1 LSSSGNFEIGSRQD
15 ATAGTGAGLLER
27 TAKQLE
33 EAAKQLEEVA
43 AEMGR
48 LRSPPRPWIRRLASH
63 LSPAPCRSSISAAF
77 RPCGELCLVGLV
89 HLGSGVRHRSV
100 SALTVQVR
108 SCSLSAY
115 VFPTLRAPLVLAT
128 PATGRYHLLTTSCA
142 SPR

>member
-1 LSSSGNFEIGSRQD
+1 
-15 ATAGTGAGLLER
+15 
-27 TAKQLE
+27 
-33 EAAKQLEEVA
+33 
-43 AEMGR
+43 MGR

-115 VFPTLRAPLVLAT
+115 VFPTLCATCAGNASNRPLPFANHFMCISKIVLSYSSN
-128 PATGRYHLLTTSCA
+128 G
-142 SPR
+142 